1 MAMRWSGCFIPT
13 LKEVPSDAEVV
24 SHRLMLK
31 GGMIQ
36 KAASGIYSMLP
47 LGLRSLRKLEAI
59 VREELDR
66 IGCIEIHMPAVQPAE
81 LWMESGRWQKYGKEL
96 LRIKDRNDRDF
107 CFGPTHEE
115 VVTDI
120 VRHHVKSYRQLPFT
134 LYQIQTKFRD
144 EIRPRFG
151 LMRGREFSMKDAYS
165 FHATPESLDEV
176 YWKIHGA
183 YCRIF
188 ERCQLQYTLV
198 EADTGNIGGSQSHEF
213 MVLAS
218 TGEDVVFRCAGC
230 GYGANAEKAVSVPAV
245 PTIAD
250 EKPKALERVATPGAR
265 TVEEVAA
272 FLGVEPRRIL
282 KTLLYETDRE
292 FAAVLIRGDL
302 EVNEVKLKNALD
314 AQHLALASEA
324 KIEKLTGAPQGFA
337 GPVGLKGVRLLAD
350 ESVRGMAN
358 AVCGANAADAH
369 FVGVNPGRDFELPPF
384 ADLRLARDG
393 EPCATCGQPLS
404 QYRGIEVGHIFKL
417 GTKYSEPMKCVF
429 LDEKGA
435 AHPMIM
441 GCYGLGMGRTVAAAI
456 EQNHDDMGIVWPK
469 PLAPYLVDVI
479 ATNPDDA
486 AVRAAA
492 EAVYAGLMER
502 GIEAI
507 YDDRGERAG
516 VKFKDAELI
525 GFPLQVVAG
534 SKKVKE
540 GKVELADRRSGEKSD
555 VEVARAVEAVADR
568 LR

>member
-1 MAMRWSGCFIPT
+1 MRWSGYFIPT

-36 KAASGIYSMLP
+36 KSASGIYSMLP

-66 IGCIEIHMPAVQPAE
+66 IGCIEIYMPAVQPAE

-96 LRIKDRNDRDF
+96 LRIKDRSDREF

-120 VRHHVKSYRQLPFT
+120 VRHHVKSYRQMPFT

-213 MVLAS
+213 MVLAQ
-218 TGEDVVFRCAGC
+218 TGEDVVFRCAAC
-230 GYGANAEKAVSVPAV
+230 GYGANAEKAASGLAV
-245 PTIAD
+245 GSITD
-250 EKPKALERVATPGAR
+250 EKPRPLEKVATPKTR

-282 KTLLYETDRE
+282 KTLLYETDKE

-314 AQHLALASEA
+314 AQHLALASEG
-324 KIEKLTGAPQGFA
+324 KIEKLTGGPQGYS
-337 GPVGLKGVRLLAD
+337 GPVGLKGARLLAD
-350 ESVRGMAN
+350 ESVRGMVN
-358 AVCGANAADAH
+358 AVAGANESDTH
-369 FVGVNPGRDFELPPF
+369 HVGVNPGRDFELPPF

-393 EPCATCGQPLS
+393 EPCAQCGKPLA

-429 LDEKGA
+429 LDETGT

-456 EQNHDDMGIVWPK
+456 EQNHDDKGIVWPR
-469 PLAPYLVDVI
+469 PLAPFLVDVI
-479 ATNPDDA
+479 ATNPDDET
-486 AVRAAA
+486 VRTAA
-492 EAVYAGLMER
+492 EAVYAGLMEK
-502 GIEAI
+502 GIEVI

-516 VKFKDAELI
+516 AKFKDAELI

-540 GKVELADRRSGEKSD
+540 GKVEVADRKTGEKTD
-555 VEVARAVEAVADR
+555 VEVAHAVQAVAYR
-568 LR
+568 LL